1 MSKAVS
7 PIEAASGMSTGVPRV
22 GRVELEIV
30 STEKSTGEDA
40 AAFRAALNRHMNNGE
55 DQMNVAG
62 TKNKSL
68 GQQIAARATS
78 LATDINKDQQHVS
91 KMLEEATRTGDSMQ
105 LMKALMALN
114 DYQIRV
120 QTISKT
126 VAKATSSIEQLT
138 KLQ

>member
-1 MSKAVS
+1 MSKAISPLDSVS
-7 PIEAASGMSTGVPRV
+7 GGGGTPRV
-22 GRVELEIV
+22 GRVELEIA
-30 STEKSTGEDA
+30 STENRGTDADA
-40 AAFRAALNRHMNNGE
+40 AQFRAALNRRMDGSDAPVVSGKDN
-55 DQMNVAG
+55 
-62 TKNKSL
+62 SL
-68 GQQIAARATS
+68 GHQIATRATS
-78 LATDINKDQQHVS
+78 LATEISKDQQHVS
-91 KMLEEATRTGDSMQ
+91 KMLEDATRTGDSMQ

>member
-1 MSKAVS
+1 MNKAVS
-7 PIEAASGMSTGVPRV
+7 PLESASSASGGIPRV

-30 STEKSTGEDA
+30 STENRGTEVDA
-40 AAFRAALNRHMNNGE
+40 AQFRAALNRHM
-55 DQMNVAG
+55 AG
-62 TKNKSL
+62 SDVPVVSGKDNSL

-78 LATDINKDQQHVS
+78 LATEINKDQQNVS

>member
-1 MSKAVS
+1 MNTSVS
-7 PIEAASGMSTGVPRV
+7 PIESVSGAAGSSSKV
-22 GRVELEIV
+22 GRVELEIL
-30 STEKSTGEDA
+30 STEKNDVGDA
-40 AAFRAALNRHMNNGE
+40 TQFRAALDRHMKPE
-55 DQMNVAG
+55 AG
-62 TKNKSL
+62 SLPEVGGKDKSL

-78 LATDINKDQQHVS
+78 LATEINKDQQHVS